1 MILASTATRAEEA
14 SPMPKPRLFAR
25 TIEVS
30 CTVDVEQTN
39 DSLHAY
45 VDLDGYEV
53 GPGDEVTVLD
63 PPTQVPFG
71 ERVVKRCRAR
81 VTQAGLF
88 TRLWTP
94 IAAHVELTGVYE
106 VGFDPKEEPAQKN
119 ERSAS

>member
-1 MILASTATRAEEA
+1 MILAQSATRANEA
-14 SPMPKPRLFAR
+14 STMPKPRLFAR
-25 TIEVS
+25 TFEVS

-63 PPTQVPFG
+63 PPTEVPFG

-81 VTQAGLF
+81 VTEAGLF
-88 TRLWTP
+88 TRLWTRV
-94 IAAHVELTGVYE
+94 AAHIELTGLYE
-106 VGFDPKEEPAQKN
+106 VGFDPKQDFDPKD